1 MIFLDVLDTLLFS
14 DKYNEMEKSF
24 VEYCVQHKNVFNVI
38 HRLILPEHSKKSE
51 QIGKIAKQL
60 DEMRHEESFLVSQ
73 LRDVRSRKRK
83 AQEDLQAIFA
93 SVVN

>member
-38 HRLILPEHSKKSE
+38 HCLILPEHSKKSE
-51 QIGKIAKQL
+51 
-60 DEMRHEESFLVSQ
+60 
-73 LRDVRSRKRK
+73 
-83 AQEDLQAIFA
+83 
-93 SVVN
+93 